1 MFNAVK
7 VFIELHKDLIA
18 KEDWKKFYQAAYDIK
33 LPNYQV
39 EELLHI
45 FESVNISTAVNVRN
59 ELLFDE
65 VKDCLEVV
73 KENRQYNFDPSIR
86 DTFVSQFIRSYL
98 VNMFGFTLEE
108 TMELMCNNQKLL
120 GIELIP
126 TNKHPGQNGVQNY
139 EITFVN

>member
-18 KEDWKKFYQAAYDIK
+18 KEDWKKFYQAAYDMK

-39 EELLHI
+39 EELLYI
-45 FESVNISTAVNVRN
+45 FESANISTAFDVRN

-65 VKDCLEVV
+65 IKDCLEVA
-73 KENRQYNFDPSIR
+73 KENRHNNFDSSVKDIY
-86 DTFVSQFIRSYL
+86 VIQFIRAYL

-108 TMELMCNNQKLL
+108 TMELMWVNQKLL
-120 GIELIP
+120 GIKLTP
-126 TNKHPGQNGVQNY
+126 THRFSGQNGIQNY